1 MTYDDGGGALCGWL
15 VPFLLL
21 FLRDGGAPSQECGQE
36 MGEWLGFEGTRLGE
50 VYRALRK
57 MEAEGMVA
65 SVPDGG
71 EASPLRRRYEVTAAG
86 EAHLES
92 CARSLERFR
101 GETEL
106 RLGAYAGG
114 GRG

>member
-1 MTYDDGGGALCGWL
+1 M
-15 VPFLLL
+15 
-21 FLRDGGAPSQECGQE
+21 
-36 MGEWLGFEGTRLGE
+36 
-50 VYRALRK
+50 RK
-57 MEAEGMVA
+57 M
-65 SVPDGG
+65 

-86 EAHLES
+86 EAYLES